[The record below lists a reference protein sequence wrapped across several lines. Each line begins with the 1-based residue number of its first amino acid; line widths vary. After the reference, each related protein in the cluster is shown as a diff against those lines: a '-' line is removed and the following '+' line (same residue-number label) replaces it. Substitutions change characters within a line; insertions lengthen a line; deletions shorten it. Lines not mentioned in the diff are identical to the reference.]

1 MYKIASTRA
10 TRRPDT
16 PRATRHARGRASA
29 TGSSAPAFAPRGAV
43 VSDAVVVD
51 VVRVGDERLTIS
63 ETLRLSLPRGVAVAF
78 RSRASRA
85 SRDTRARPLNFEI
98 LNYSNEEKIYAI
110 RGAETLD
117 AITHLATSGSV
128 DSALARANRW

>member
-1 MYKIASTRA
+1 M
-10 TRRPDT
+10 
-16 PRATRHARGRASA
+16 
-29 TGSSAPAFAPRGAV
+29 

-98 LNYSNEEKIYAI
+98 LNYSNEEIYAI

>member
-10 TRRPDT
+10 TRRPDA
-16 PRATRHARGRASA
+16 PRARAAPLRQAAARRLSHLVA
-29 TGSSAPAFAPRGAV
+29 

-63 ETLRLSLPRGVAVAF
+63 ETLRLSLSRGVAVAF

-98 LNYSNEEKIYAI
+98 IIFEREEIHAI
-110 RGAETLD
+110 RGAETL
-117 AITHLATSGSV
+117 
-128 DSALARANRW
+128 

>member
-10 TRRPDT
+10 TRRPDA
-16 PRATRHARGRASA
+16 PRARPRLCDKQAAARRLSHLVA
-29 TGSSAPAFAPRGAV
+29 

-51 VVRVGDERLTIS
+51 VVRVGDDERLTIS

-85 SRDTRARPLNFEI
+85 GRDTR
-98 LNYSNEEKIYAI
+98 
-110 RGAETLD
+110 
-117 AITHLATSGSV
+117 
-128 DSALARANRW
+128 RAPVEL

>member
-1 MYKIASTRA
+1 MYKNRVDARDTTSGRA
-10 TRRPDT
+10 TRAAAPLRQ
-16 PRATRHARGRASA
+16 AAARRLSRLVA
-29 TGSSAPAFAPRGAV
+29 

-85 SRDTRARPLNFEI
+85 SRDTRARAPVEL
-98 LNYSNEEKIYAI
+98 
-110 RGAETLD
+110 
-117 AITHLATSGSV
+117 
-128 DSALARANRW
+128 

>member
-10 TRRPDT
+10 TRRPDA
-16 PRATRHARGRASA
+16 PRARPRLCDKQQRARRLSHLVA
-29 TGSSAPAFAPRGAV
+29 

-63 ETLRLSLPRGVAVAF
+63 ETLRLSLSRGVAVAF

-98 LNYSNEEKIYAI
+98 IIYRTKEIHAI

-117 AITHLATSGSV
+117 AITHLAKSGSV